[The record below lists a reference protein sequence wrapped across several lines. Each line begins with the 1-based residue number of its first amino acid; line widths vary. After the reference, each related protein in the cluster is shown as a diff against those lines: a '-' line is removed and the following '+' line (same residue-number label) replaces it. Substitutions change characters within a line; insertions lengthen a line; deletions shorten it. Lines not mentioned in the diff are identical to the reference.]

1 MTQPTLVEINDGI
14 MVITINRPE
23 AKNAI
28 DKATAESV
36 AAAIDK
42 LDSDDTIHAAVITG
56 AGGGFCSGMDLKA
69 FLRGELPVV
78 EGRGFAGVTE
88 AKIAKPLIAAVE
100 GFALAGGF
108 ELMISCDLVVVA
120 ENAKLGIPE
129 VKRGLV
135 AAGGGLLKMPR
146 QMPKRLAMELALTG
160 DLLEPQRAL
169 DVGLVNR
176 ICEPGQA
183 LNKAIELAKTIQKNS
198 PLAVKLSK
206 EVINSA
212 TDWTSDEMMAKQFEI
227 VAPIFTSQDAKEG
240 AAAFA
245 EKRKPKWTGK

>member
-227 VAPIFTSQDAKEG
+227 VVPIFTSQDAKEG